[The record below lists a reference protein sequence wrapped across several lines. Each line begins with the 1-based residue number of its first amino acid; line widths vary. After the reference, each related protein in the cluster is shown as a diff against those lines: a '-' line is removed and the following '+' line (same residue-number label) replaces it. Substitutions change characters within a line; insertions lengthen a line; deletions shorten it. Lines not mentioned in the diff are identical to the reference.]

1 MSQTLQI
8 ILGLVSGVLYF
19 GVLQWAFVPPKKR
32 ETVELFQ
39 PFDVIFG
46 LMLSG
51 LFAWLAFGL
60 FTTEEKPFTVDAIWA
75 SLAMQGIIGAAVIGY
90 VVMRHVSVQLFI
102 GVTFLSWWKYMLIGI
117 VLLLGISPFIMV
129 LANLHS
135 DPGGEQEAVKF
146 FRGSASLQSRLLLAF
161 MAVIVAPVVEEMVF
175 RGLLYRIF
183 RGYFGK
189 ISAMFF
195 TSVLFAAIHG
205 NLPMFLPL
213 TLLACALAAGVE
225 ATGSLM
231 VSIAMHATFNGL
243 SIGLM
248 LLETPR

>member
-1 MSQTLQI
+1 MSVTLQI
-8 ILGLVSGVLYF
+8 LLGLVSGVFYF
-19 GVLQWAFVPPKKR
+19 GVLQWAFFPR
-32 ETVELFQ
+32 TGRQTVEIFQ

-46 LMLSG
+46 LLLSG

-75 SLAMQGIIGAAVIGY
+75 SLVMQGLCGAAVLGY
-90 VVMRHVSVQLFI
+90 IMMRRVSVKIFI
-102 GVTFLSWWKYMLIGI
+102 GVTLKSWWKYLLIGI

-161 MAVIVAPVVEEMVF
+161 MAVIVAPLVEEMVF

-189 ISAMFF
+189 IPAMFF

-231 VSIAMHATFNGL
+231 VSIAMHATFNAL

-248 LLETPR
+248 LLETPK

>member
-1 MSQTLQI
+1 MPSTLQI
-8 ILGLVSGVLYF
+8 LLGLVSGVFYF
-19 GVLQWAFVPPKKR
+19 AVLQWAFFPVR
-32 ETVELFQ
+32 ERQTVELFQ
-39 PFDVIFG
+39 PFDVVFG
-46 LMLSG
+46 LTLSG

-75 SLAMQGIIGAAVIGY
+75 SLAMQGVIGAAVLGY
-90 VVMRHVSVQLFI
+90 VAMRRVSIQLFI
-102 GVTFLSWWKYMLIGI
+102 GVTCKSWWRYILVGI
-117 VLLLGISPFIMV
+117 TLLLVISPFIMV

-146 FRGSASLQSRLLLAF
+146 FRESSSLQSRLLLAF

-189 ISAMFF
+189 LSAMFF

-231 VSIAMHATFNGL
+231 VSIAMHATFNAL
-243 SIGLM
+243 SISLM
-248 LLETPR
+248 LLETPK